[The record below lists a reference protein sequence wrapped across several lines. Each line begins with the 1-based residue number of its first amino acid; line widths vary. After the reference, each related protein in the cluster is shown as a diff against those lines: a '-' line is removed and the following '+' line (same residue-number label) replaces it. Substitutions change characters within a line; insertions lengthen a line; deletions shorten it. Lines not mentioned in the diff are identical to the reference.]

1 MASVESADISWG
13 RIRGPQGRVL
23 SSVIRQTVQIIAER
37 FRPDKIIMFG
47 SYARGCAGPD
57 SDVDLLA
64 VMAAR
69 NEIDQ
74 SLRIEESLDPPFP
87 LDVIVRTPRNLKWRL
102 EEGDWFLREAV
113 GQGKVLY
120 EKADKTMGTQG
131 RKRAYG
137 AVEKTAM

>member
-1 MASVESADISWG
+1 MARVESADISWG

-57 SDVDLLA
+57 SDVDLLV

-120 EKADKTMGTQG
+120 EKADKTMGTPKATL
-131 RKRAYG
+131 RP
-137 AVEKTAM
+137 